1 MRKSFNLKLVTF
13 PDTHAL
19 CFRRPRSSH
28 EGDRPRRRG
37 DGAHRRVSHVQN
49 WQGRRRLLSVGEI
62 HHGERRR
69 SKMTHLETAFVTL
82 HHPIIEM
89 TVLHLFSHPISC
101 LCSDLILRYNKPYKN
116 KLQVLLVYFIVS
128 MDYSRGSLSPWCH
141 VMLCRSIKHYQSNR
155 SSK

>member
-1 MRKSFNLKLVTF
+1 MTPLL
-13 PDTHAL
+13 
-19 CFRRPRSSH
+19 FRRPRSSH

-62 HHGERRR
+62 HHGKRRR
-69 SKMTHLETAFVTL
+69 SKMTHLGTAIVTL
-82 HHPIIEM
+82 HHPIIKM

-101 LCSDLILRYNKPYKN
+101 LRSDLILRYNKPYKN
-116 KLQVLLVYFIVS
+116 KLPVLLVYFIVS
-128 MDYSRGSLSPWCH
+128 MDYEYSRRSLSPWWH
-141 VMLCRSIKHYQSNR
+141 AMLCRSITHDQSNL